1 MHEVL
6 KGLAVQAVSIQTVK
20 DALQVVI
27 LRIADFALFWFA
39 LLLLRS
45 QHRHPPL
52 SVRIFFVILEAVFV
66 MFSVFVSKSD
76 WWLSLHGLFIPASQV
91 LCHHFRRD

>member
-1 MHEVL
+1 MRKVFDCPFIHAGSIASLVALDCPISQFAVFLTCNQAHEAL

-20 DALQVVI
+20 DALQAII
-27 LRIADFALFWFA
+27 LRIADFALFRFV

-52 SVRIFFVILEAVFV
+52 SVR
-66 MFSVFVSKSD
+66 
-76 WWLSLHGLFIPASQV
+76 SL
-91 LCHHFRRD
+91 LCFQI